1 MTINK
6 HTQEYT
12 NKKKV
17 SVSMYNFNNHDSI
30 PHQYCKRTCSSQLKE
45 FRKLRTNTCQTISS
59 VHMHDNRSV
68 IRTREFKELH
78 GKFLNILTFC
88 VGSCSIEI

>member
-1 MTINK
+1 
-6 HTQEYT
+6 
-12 NKKKV
+12 
-17 SVSMYNFNNHDSI
+17 MYNFNNHDSI